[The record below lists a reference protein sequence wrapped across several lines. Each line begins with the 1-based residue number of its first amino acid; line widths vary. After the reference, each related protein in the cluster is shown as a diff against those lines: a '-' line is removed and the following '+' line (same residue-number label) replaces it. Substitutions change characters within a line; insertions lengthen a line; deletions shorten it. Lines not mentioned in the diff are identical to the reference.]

1 MARRFCN
8 PYGLSRHGYSRIV
21 KFDDFYCEV
30 HRTVVGCSQGCG
42 VLFEVACWHAGMRI
56 SEKKSNPSE

>member
-8 PYGLSRHGYSRIV
+8 PYGLPRHGYSRIV
-21 KFDDFYCEV
+21 KFDGFYCEV
-30 HRTVVGCSQGCG
+30 HRTVVDSSQGCG
-42 VLFEVACWHAGMRI
+42 VSFGAACWHAGMRI

>member
-8 PYGLSRHGYSRIV
+8 PYGLPRHGSSRIV
-21 KFDDFYCEV
+21 KLAGFYRGV

-42 VLFEVACWHAGMRI
+42 VSFGAACWHAGMRI